1 MRKREKGAP
10 VQQIYRQIEWWPV
23 ETPIGRITLAGDDD
37 ALHFLLLP
45 GRTDER
51 FQQTRAARGRPS
63 SVAKAEEQ
71 LQAYFDGELT
81 EFDLPLAPNGTEWQR
96 KVWLV
101 LSSIPFG
108 ETRSYGEVARSA
120 GNPKAS
126 RAVGMANNRNPIA
139 LIIPCHRVVGAD
151 GSLTGYGGGL
161 PLKER
166 LLAHE
171 RNLIAARLSR

>member
-1 MRKREKGAP
+1 MTTKDDVTLLAGD
-10 VQQIYRQIEWWPV
+10 EWWPV
-23 ETPIGRITLAGDDD
+23 ETPVGQMLLAGSDESLHRLHLPDDPRSS
-37 ALHFLLLP
+37 LFLKEKS
-45 GRTDER
+45 R
-51 FQQTRAARGRPS
+51 RGRPG

-71 LQAYFDGELT
+71 VAAYFAGELT
-81 EFDLPLAPNGTEWQR
+81 HFDLPLEPPGTEWQR
-96 KVWLV
+96 KVWLA
-101 LSSIPFG
+101 LAEIPFG
-108 ETRSYGEVARSA
+108 ETRSYGDIARRV

-139 LIIPCHRVVGAD
+139 LIIPCHRVIGAD

-171 RNLIAARLSR
+171 RAVLAGHRH

>member
-1 MRKREKGAP
+1 MTAKNNEVLLDGD
-10 VQQIYRQIEWWPV
+10 EWWAV
-23 ETPIGRITLAGDDD
+23 ETPVGSLLLAGSDESLHRLHLPDDPG
-37 ALHFLLLP
+37 ASLFLQEKS
-45 GRTDER
+45 R
-51 FQQTRAARGRPS
+51 RGRPG

-71 LQAYFDGELT
+71 LRAYFAGDLT
-81 EFDLPLAPNGTEWQR
+81 HFDLPLDPRGTEWQK
-96 KVWLV
+96 KVWWALAE
-101 LSSIPFG
+101 IPFG
-108 ETRSYGEVARSA
+108 ETRSYGEIARWV

-139 LIIPCHRVVGAD
+139 LIIPCHRVIGAD

-171 RNLIAARLSR
+171 RSVLAGLG

>member
-1 MRKREKGAP
+1 MTTKVNEVLLDGD
-10 VQQIYRQIEWWPV
+10 EWWAV
-23 ETPIGRITLAGDDD
+23 ETPVGRMVLAGNDESLHRLHLPDDPPG
-37 ALHFLLLP
+37 ALLLKDKSRRGHP
-45 GRTDER
+45 G
-51 FQQTRAARGRPS
+51 

-71 LQAYFDGELT
+71 LQAYFAGDLT
-81 EFDLPLAPNGTEWQR
+81 HFDLSLDPRGTPWQTQVWSALAE
-96 KVWLV
+96 
-101 LSSIPFG
+101 IPFG
-108 ETRSYGEVARSA
+108 ETRSYGDIARRV

-139 LIIPCHRVVGAD
+139 LIIPCHRVIGAD

-171 RNLIAARLSR
+171 RKVLAERSN

>member
-1 MRKREKGAP
+1 MKKRILDGD
-10 VQQIYRQIEWWPV
+10 EWWAVDTPV
-23 ETPIGRITLAGDDD
+23 GRMVLAGNDESLHGLHLPDDP
-37 ALHFLLLP
+37 AAASFLEQGTP
-45 GRTDER
+45 E
-51 FQQTRAARGRPS
+51 GRPG

-71 LQAYFDGELT
+71 LEAYFAGELT
-81 EFDLPLAPNGTEWQR
+81 DFDLPLDPQGTPWQT
-96 KVWLV
+96 KVWWALAE
-101 LSSIPFG
+101 IPFG
-108 ETRSYGEVARSA
+108 ETRSYGDIARRV

-139 LIIPCHRVVGAD
+139 LIIPCHRVIGAD

-171 RNLIAARLSR
+171 RRVLADRS